1 MSDSSAL
8 RLVINGA
15 WQALNTSISWNG
27 FTFTYAQIL
36 VFFLAIVIVGLIIHF
51 FT

>member
-15 WQALNTSISWNG
+15 WQAFNMPLTWNG
-27 FTFTYAQIL
+27 FTFTLGQML
-36 VFFLAIVIVGLIIHF
+36 VLFIAIVIVIAIIKF
-51 FT
+51 FV